1 MKTALLLLLALAV
14 ATSPAQAF
22 RCHVCI
28 SSDNCRNIQTCPPDF
43 FYCRTITKVEPL
55 KGNLVKKECAE
66 TCTISHSQQ
75 GHVSSGAE
83 VTLCCDSDL
92 CNDSLHNIAPARALL
107 SSVTLG
113 LSTSLGLLSVV
124 AFCL

>member
-1 MKTALLLLLALAV
+1 MEARVHGSLIPLPLLCA
-14 ATSPAQAF
+14 
-22 RCHVCI
+22 
-28 SSDNCRNIQTCPPDF
+28 
-43 FYCRTITKVEPL
+43 VEPL